1 MVCIIQTRIIM
12 RKYFHRNWYWN
23 LFHSSC
29 TMYMQ
34 GSKGG
39 EQDHLGEGG
48 AVAVRHLADE
58 QAREKLPSSP
68 PPPHDHHH
76 AGSGLFRWPSPANNT
91 SSSGDDTVSS
101 SERLQQRHYCSDG
114 GGGMGVRLAA
124 VGLPAPPPPSL
135 EMSLGRQGWQMEQ
148 RVGDEFEFESSSP
161 PPAPNEL
168 TMLKCL

>member
-1 MVCIIQTRIIM
+1 
-12 RKYFHRNWYWN
+12 
-23 LFHSSC
+23 
-29 TMYMQ
+29 MQ

-48 AVAVRHLADE
+48 AVAVHHLADE
-58 QAREKLPSSP
+58 TPEKLPSP
-68 PPPHDHHH
+68 APPHDHH
-76 AGSGLFRWPSPANNT
+76 AGSGFIQLPSPTNNT

-148 RVGDEFEFESSSP
+148 RVGDEFESSSP
-161 PPAPNEL
+161 PAAPNEL